1 MANKFIKY
9 LTQGAVGGF
18 LNPKGLM
25 GNWQHAS
32 RVFVDDTFRLSPRT
46 KFLFYVHFELDKTAM
61 NSPAFT
67 NRHADEMGV
76 LVKAADLPKF
86 NFDSAVKNQYNRKKI
101 LYKQINYEPVNI
113 TFHDDTQGIINA
125 LWAIYYGSYIQD
137 RHNPVAAFSATHYRS
152 SNDPLSAMR
161 YGLDRNKST
170 DIFKS
175 ISIYTMSRSRFN
187 GYTLVNPRIKTWQH
201 GNVDYSAAETL
212 ESTMTLEYETVFYTQ
227 GKVSKGTP
235 KGFATLHYDSTP
247 SPLSVAGGGV
257 STLTGEGGVLDGLE
271 AVFGAVGSGSAFASF
286 GGFLGTA
293 ISAVNTVKNIKSLS
307 KDGLKKEALNI
318 LTSPGSIATIGGIVG
333 SVFPKNQTSNQ
344 TTPASQRTVVPGD
357 AE

>member
-18 LNPKGLM
+18 LTPKGLM

-86 NFDSAVKNQYNRKKI
+86 NFDSVVKNQYNRKKI

-247 SPLSVAGGGV
+247 SPLTLGGGSSFTAV
-257 STLTGEGGVLDGLE
+257 SGTGGVRTGAEQIFGTKTSGTTPETTFSMTGKTLTTIDNYN
-271 AVFGAVGSGSAFASF
+271 
-286 GGFLGTA
+286 
-293 ISAVNTVKNIKSLS
+293 NTKSLNNNS
-307 KDGLKKEALNI
+307 TTNPAVKV
-318 LTSPGSIATIGGIVG
+318 S
-333 SVFPKNQTSNQ
+333 F
-344 TTPASQRTVVPGD
+344 TTPSTVGQGSLNNISFPVNNSNNAPTKGILRNVTGSP
-357 AE
+357 